1 MSKETSPKSSPKGE
15 DIITIPTIHSFDE
28 CDGTILKIADCEQ
41 ELAKAEAEMNEK
53 IQVVRDE
60 YERKT
65 NVTRAMRDGLKSEV
79 ERFCI
84 VNKDTFEKSRR
95 KNFIHGIVG
104 FRSTPPKT
112 ALLNRK
118 YKWETVLELLKKLNL
133 VKYVRTKEEIDKD
146 AILASYASK
155 EIDDQKLAAVGLK
168 IDQDEKFFIDIKWE
182 EITNAK

>member
-1 MSKETSPKSSPKGE
+1 MSKEQSAERKESLIE
-15 DIITIPTIHSFDE
+15 IPTIRSFEE

-84 VNKDTFEKSRR
+84 VNKDAFEKSRS

-182 EITNAK
+182 EIAEAK

>member
-1 MSKETSPKSSPKGE
+1 MSKEQSAERKE
-15 DIITIPTIHSFDE
+15 NLIEIPTIRSFDE
-28 CDGTILKIADCEQ
+28 CDGIILKIADCEQ
-41 ELAKAEAEMNEK
+41 EVTKAEAAMNEK
-53 IQVVRDE
+53 IQSIRDD

-65 NVTRAMRDGLKSEV
+65 NVTRAMKDGLTAEL
-79 ERFCI
+79 ERFAKA
-84 VNKDTFEKSRR
+84 NKDAFEKTRS
-95 KNFIHGIVG
+95 KNMIHGAFG

-118 YKWETVLELLKKLNL
+118 YRWDTVLELLKKLGL
-133 VKYVRTKEEIDKD
+133 VKYVRVKEDVDKE
-146 AILASYASK
+146 AVLASYAAK